1 MNKTFTSKEI
11 EEIEI
16 EASKRCAETN
26 CKQCEFNNGNYC
38 RTALILKIASLK

>member
-1 MNKTFTSKEI
+1 MDKKFTSKEV

-16 EASKRCAETN
+16 EASKHCAETN
-26 CKQCEFNNGNYC
+26 CRQCEFNCGNYC